1 MRSMSNSIRVLF
13 ASLALAVTGHALAQA
28 FPSKPV
34 TMIVPFPPGGSVDA
48 VARQVAQGMTQY
60 LGQSVVVEN
69 KVGAGGTIGS
79 GYVAKAAPDGYT
91 ILLGTTSALAVSPA
105 TYKSVPYDPLK
116 SFVPVIEVT
125 RGPFILTVKNSLPVN
140 DVRELVELARKNP
153 GKLNSGSA
161 GNGSVHHLALE
172 MFKQA
177 AHIDIVH
184 VPYKGGAPAWTAV
197 IAGDIDMLFDSM
209 PGPYMFRGQAKPLA
223 VAGPAR
229 LPGLPNVPTF
239 AEMGFP
245 GVETVFFW
253 AIVAPAGTPPDV
265 VARLN
270 SALGQTLR
278 DPAVRA
284 EFGKQSMETSPG
296 TSEEIAR
303 FMAVE
308 IPRWRQVVQKAGL
321 KQE

>member
-1 MRSMSNSIRVLF
+1 MRLLRF
-13 ASLALAVTGHALAQA
+13 LAIVATLVAGTQA
-28 FPSKPV
+28 FGQAYPAKPV
-34 TMIVPFPPGGSVDA
+34 SMIVPFPPGGSVDA
-48 VARQVAQGMTQY
+48 VARQVAAALGQY

-79 GYVAKAAPDGYT
+79 GVAAHAAPDGYT

-105 TYKSVPYDPLK
+105 LYKTVPYDSLK
-116 SFVPVIEVT
+116 SFAPIIEVT
-125 RGPFILTVKNSLPVN
+125 RGPFVLSVKNSLPVSN
-140 DVRELVELARKNP
+140 VRELVDMAKKNP
-153 GKLNSGSA
+153 GKLNAGSA
-161 GNGSVHHLALE
+161 GQGSVHHLALE

-177 AHIDIVH
+177 AGIDIVH

-197 IAGDIDMLFDSM
+197 IAGEIDMLFDSM

-223 VAGPAR
+223 VAGPSR

-239 AEMGFP
+239 AEQGFP

-253 AIVAPAGTPPDV
+253 ALLAPAGTPPEI
-265 VARLN
+265 VAKLN
-270 SALGQTLR
+270 AAAGQALR
-278 DPAVRA
+278 DPAVKA

-303 FMAVE
+303 FMAAE

>member
-1 MRSMSNSIRVLF
+1 MVLIRFF
-13 ASLALAVTGHALAQA
+13 AALCFSVASAAAQA
-28 FPSKPV
+28 QAYPTKPV

-48 VARQVAQGMTQY
+48 VARQVAAGLTQY

-79 GYVAKAAPDGYT
+79 GIAARAAPDGYT

-105 TYKSVPYDPLK
+105 LYKSVPYDSLK
-116 SFVPVIEVT
+116 SFVPIIEVT
-125 RGPFILTVKNSLPVN
+125 RGPFVLSVKNSLPVN
-140 DVRELVELARKNP
+140 DVKDLVDMAKKNP

-161 GNGSVHHLALE
+161 GQGSVHHLALE
-172 MFKQA
+172 RFKQA
-177 AHIDIVH
+177 AGIDIVH

-197 IAGDIDMLFDSM
+197 VAGDIDMLFDSM

-223 VAGPAR
+223 VAGPHR

-239 AEMGFP
+239 AEQGFP

-253 AIVAPAGTPPDV
+253 AMLAPAGTPPEV

-303 FMAVE
+303 FMAAE

>member
-1 MRSMSNSIRVLF
+1 MRLIRFFTALCFVALSF
-13 ASLALAVTGHALAQA
+13 AALAQP
-28 FPSKPV
+28 FPAKPV

-48 VARQVAQGMTQY
+48 VARQVAAGLAKY

-79 GYVAKAAPDGYT
+79 GIAAHAAPDGYT

-105 TYKSVPYDPLK
+105 LYKSVPYDSLK
-116 SFVPVIEVT
+116 SFVPIIEVT
-125 RGPFILTVKNSLPVN
+125 RGPFVLSVKNSLPVGN
-140 DVRELVELARKNP
+140 VRELVDLAKKNP

-161 GNGSVHHLALE
+161 GQGSVHHLALE

-177 AHIDIVH
+177 AGVDIVH

-209 PGPYMFRGQAKPLA
+209 PGPYMFQGRAKPLA
-223 VAGPAR
+223 VAGPNR
-229 LPGLPNVPTF
+229 LPGLPDVPTV
-239 AEMGFP
+239 AEQGFP

-253 AIVAPAGTPPDV
+253 ALLAPAGTPADV
-265 VARLN
+265 VAKLN
-270 SALGQTLR
+270 AAAGQALR
-278 DPAVRA
+278 DPGVRA

-296 TSEEIAR
+296 TPEEIAR
-303 FMAVE
+303 FMALE
-308 IPRWRQVVQKAGL
+308 IPRWRLAVLKAGL

>member
-1 MRSMSNSIRVLF
+1 MGLTRF
-13 ASLALAVTGHALAQA
+13 FTAVCFSFGSVAALAQP

-48 VARQVAQGMTQY
+48 VARQIAAGTTQY

-79 GYVAKAAPDGYT
+79 GFVAKAAPDGYT

-105 TYKSVPYDPLK
+105 TYKNVPYDSLK
-116 SFVPVIEVT
+116 SFVPIIEVT
-125 RGPFILTVKNSLPVN
+125 RGPFVLSVKNSLPAN
-140 DVRELVELARKNP
+140 DIRELVEMAKKNP

-161 GNGSVHHLALE
+161 GQGSVHHLALE
-172 MFKQA
+172 LFKQVA
-177 AHIDIVH
+177 GIDIVH

-223 VAGPAR
+223 VAGPQR
-229 LPGLPNVPTF
+229 LAGLPNVPTF
-239 AEMGFP
+239 AEQGFP

-253 AIVAPAGTPPDV
+253 AMLAPAGTPADV
-265 VARLN
+265 VAKLN
-270 SALGQTLR
+270 TALGQALR
-278 DPAVRA
+278 DPGVRA

-296 TSEEIAR
+296 TQEEIAR
-303 FMAVE
+303 FMASE

-321 KQE
+321 KPE

>member
-1 MRSMSNSIRVLF
+1 MRLLR
-13 ASLALAVTGHALAQA
+13 SLAVVAALVAGTQA
-28 FPSKPV
+28 FGQAYPVKPV

-48 VARQVAQGMTQY
+48 VARQVAAALGQY

-69 KVGAGGTIGS
+69 KAGAGGTIGS
-79 GYVAKAAPDGYT
+79 GVAAHAAPDGYT

-105 TYKSVPYDPLK
+105 LYKTVPYDSLK
-116 SFVPVIEVT
+116 SFVPIIEVT
-125 RGPFILTVKNSLPVN
+125 RGPFVLSVKNSLPVN
-140 DVRELVELARKNP
+140 NVRELVDMAKKNP

-161 GNGSVHHLALE
+161 GQGSVHHLALE
-172 MFKQA
+172 MFKQSA
-177 AHIDIVH
+177 GIDIVH

-197 IAGDIDMLFDSM
+197 IAGEIDMLFDSM

-223 VAGPAR
+223 VAGPNR
-229 LPGLPNVPTF
+229 LPGLPTVPTF
-239 AEMGFP
+239 AEQGFP

-253 AIVAPAGTPPDV
+253 ALLAPAGTPPDI
-265 VARLN
+265 VAKLN
-270 SALGQTLR
+270 AAAGQALR
-278 DPAVRA
+278 DPNVKA

-296 TSEEIAR
+296 TPEEIAR
-303 FMAVE
+303 FMAAE